1 MRLLLLWL
9 MVCVLAAGTSAAR
22 TKRQSSSCRDHN
34 GRTGTCRSLTQ
45 CPALNALASEGY
57 SSADVQILRG
67 AARGCRGRGRR
78 GQTLLCCAQPSTRP
92 STRPPTRPP
101 TSSGFTGNPEQHP
114 NRGIVQRGNSCGLNF
129 AERIIGGT
137 EVPLGQFPWV
147 AMLGYNKRSG
157 DAITY
162 ECGGSLISL
171 QYVLTAAHCVRAQDL
186 NGFTLR
192 SVRLGEHD
200 KSQNRDCQRQ
210 SDGSQLCNSP
220 QDFGISRV
228 MFHDSYNTPR
238 LQNDIALI
246 KLDRPVREDN
256 FVGKA
261 CLPFGDI
268 GTRDYAG
275 TDLTVAG
282 FGKLG
287 PGLSSSDVLLELS
300 LPGAVQSS
308 CASTLRRGRVTL
320 SSNQFC
326 MTSRR
331 GQDSCAGD
339 SGGPLVLLGRFGPP
353 YTLVGIVSF
362 GESRCGSGNV
372 PSVNTRVGSYLNWIL
387 DRVDA

>member
-1 MRLLLLWL
+1 MGQIP
-9 MVCVLAAGTSAAR
+9 CVA
-22 TKRQSSSCRDHN
+22 K
-34 GRTGTCRSLTQ
+34 
-45 CPALNALASEGY
+45 
-57 SSADVQILRG
+57 
-67 AARGCRGRGRR
+67 
-78 GQTLLCCAQPSTRP
+78 
-92 STRPPTRPP
+92 
-101 TSSGFTGNPEQHP
+101 
-114 NRGIVQRGNSCGLNF
+114 
-129 AERIIGGT
+129 
-137 EVPLGQFPWV
+137 
-147 AMLGYNKRSG
+147 LGYNNRTR
-157 DAITY
+157 DANTN
-162 ECGGSLISL
+162 ESCGSLNSL
-171 QYVLTAAHCVRAQDL
+171 HNLMTAAHCVRAQDL

-210 SDGSQLCNSP
+210 SDGRELCNSP

-326 MTSRR
+326 VTSRR

>member
-1 MRLLLLWL
+1 LL
-9 MVCVLAAGTSAAR
+9 V
-22 TKRQSSSCRDHN
+22 
-34 GRTGTCRSLTQ
+34 Q
-45 CPALNALASEGY
+45 CPALNALRDGGVTGAE
-57 SSADVQILRG
+57 VRILKG
-67 AARGCRGRGRR
+67 AAAGCEGRKQGGRA
-78 GQTLLCCAQPSTRP
+78 LVCCAQE
-92 STRPPTRPP
+92 TRPPTSPS
-101 TSSGFTGNPEQHP
+101 TSSGFTGNPELHP
-114 NRGIVQRGNSCGLNF
+114 NRGIVERGNRCGLNF

-137 EVPLGQFPWV
+137 EVPLGQYPWV
-147 AMLGYNKRSG
+147 AMLGYNQRSS
-157 DAITY
+157 DPVTY

-200 KSQNRDCQRQ
+200 QSQNPDCRPQ
-210 SDGSQLCNSP
+210 SDGRPLCNSP
-220 QDFGISRV
+220 QDFGISQV
-228 MFHDSYNTPR
+228 MMHVSYDTPR
-238 LQNDIALI
+238 HRNDIALI

-256 FVGKA
+256 FVGKV

-268 GTRDYAG
+268 GTRDYTG

-287 PGLSSSDVLLELS
+287 PFKPSSDVLLELS
-300 LPGAVQSS
+300 LPGTEHGS
-308 CASTLRRGRVTL
+308 CTSTFQREGVTL
-320 SSNQFC
+320 SSGQFC
-326 MTSRR
+326 VTSRR

-339 SGGPLVLLGRFGPP
+339 SGGPLVLPGPFGPP

-362 GESRCGSGNV
+362 GETRCGNGRF